1 MVNAV
6 KASFTN
12 YTSFFMDRGVV
23 PVHTLCTQL
32 SSATD
37 FELIFQTSSVL
48 ATARALLMGFTVCL
62 AKL

>member
-1 MVNAV
+1 MQLKLALQTMHLFVWTEV
-6 KASFTN
+6 L
-12 YTSFFMDRGVV
+12 V